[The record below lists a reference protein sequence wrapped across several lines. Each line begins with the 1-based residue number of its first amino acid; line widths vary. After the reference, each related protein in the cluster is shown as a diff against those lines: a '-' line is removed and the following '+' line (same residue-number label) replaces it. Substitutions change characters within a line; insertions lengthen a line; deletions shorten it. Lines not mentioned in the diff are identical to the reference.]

1 MLSPGLVVLLQHGC
15 YNLRCPSIASEEACV
30 HGHDY
35 LSRYET
41 TDVTLDI
48 HHCPVHMTKIADLEV
63 LLEAVDPVTFA
74 EDERLPYWA
83 ELWPSSVAL
92 ARYAMQHLDL
102 RHRQVLELG
111 CGLGLV
117 SVVAALQG
125 ARVLCTD
132 YEPDALGFARHNA
145 RCNASRGVR
154 FRLVDWRQPALRRR
168 YDYILA
174 SDVIYEARNFGP
186 LVTLL
191 QRFLAR
197 GGTAVFSEPGRP
209 NAIPFFALLR
219 QRGFR
224 HQQSFYPVEWD
235 GHHQIAIYTIRHR
248 TAPAVTTRQPS
259 QHQISMPS
267 PLPLPS
273 EQHEGSLGHAHTR

>member
-1 MLSPGLVVLLQHGC
+1 V
-15 YNLRCPSIASEEACV
+15 
-30 HGHDY
+30 D
-35 LSRYET
+35 
-41 TDVTLDI
+41 LD
-48 HHCPVHMTKIADLEV
+48 T
-63 LLEAVDPVTFA
+63 LLEEIDPVTFA
-74 EDERLPYWA
+74 ADERLPYWA

-92 ARYAMQHLDL
+92 ARYAAQYLDL
-102 RHRQVLELG
+102 QGRQVLELG

-132 YEPDALGFARHNA
+132 YEADALAFARHNV
-145 RCNASRGVR
+145 RCNASQRVG

-186 LVTLL
+186 LVAIL

-197 GGTAVFSEPGRP
+197 GGDAVFAEPGRP

-224 HQQSFYPVEWD
+224 YQKSIYPVEWD
-235 GHHQIAIYTIRHR
+235 GHHQIAIYTINYQTTPDTIRRHFIPPR
-248 TAPAVTTRQPS
+248 
-259 QHQISMPS
+259 IGLPS

-273 EQHEGSLGHAHTR
+273 PPNEGIPGHARTR

>member
-1 MLSPGLVVLLQHGC
+1 MAP
-15 YNLRCPSIASEEACV
+15 EEADV
-30 HGHDY
+30 QGRDY
-35 LSRYET
+35 LHRYDT
-41 TDVTLDI
+41 TDVTLTI
-48 HHCPVHMTKIADLEV
+48 QNRSVHMTKIADLDV
-63 LLEAVDPVTFA
+63 LLEEVDPVRFA

-92 ARYAMQHLDL
+92 ARYTAQCLEV
-102 RHRQVLELG
+102 RGRQVLELG

-117 SVVAALQG
+117 GVVASLQG

-132 YEPDALGFARHNA
+132 YEPDALAFARHNA
-145 RCNASRGVR
+145 RCNASRGIH

-186 LVTLL
+186 LVALL
-191 QRFLAR
+191 QRFLSR
-197 GGTAVFSEPGRP
+197 GGAAVFAEPGRP

-224 HQQSFYPVEWD
+224 YEKRLYPVEWD
-235 GHHQIAIYTIRHR
+235 GAHQIAIYTIHYQTTRD
-248 TAPAVTTRQPS
+248 APAAVTRNPTRRHIISPSHCPLQP
-259 QHQISMPS
+259 
-267 PLPLPS
+267 
-273 EQHEGSLGHAHTR
+273 EQREGVQGHAGM

>member
-1 MLSPGLVVLLQHGC
+1 
-15 YNLRCPSIASEEACV
+15 
-30 HGHDY
+30 
-35 LSRYET
+35 
-41 TDVTLDI
+41 
-48 HHCPVHMTKIADLEV
+48 MTKIADLEV
-63 LLEAVDPVTFA
+63 LLAEVDPVTFA

-92 ARYAMQHLDL
+92 AHYTMQHLDL
-102 RHRQVLELG
+102 RHRRVLELG

-132 YEPDALGFARHNA
+132 YEPDALAFARHNA
-145 RCNASRGVR
+145 RRNASRGVR

-186 LVTLL
+186 LVALL

-209 NAIPFFALLR
+209 HAVPFFALLR

-224 HQQSFYPVEWD
+224 YQQRSYPVEWD
-235 GHHQIAIYTIRHR
+235 GQHQIAIYTIRYG
-248 TAPAVTTRQPS
+248 TAPEGSSRYPG
-259 QHQISMPS
+259 QHQISLPS
-267 PLPLPS
+267 PLSRPS
-273 EQHEGSLGHAHTR
+273 EPHECSLQHAPIR